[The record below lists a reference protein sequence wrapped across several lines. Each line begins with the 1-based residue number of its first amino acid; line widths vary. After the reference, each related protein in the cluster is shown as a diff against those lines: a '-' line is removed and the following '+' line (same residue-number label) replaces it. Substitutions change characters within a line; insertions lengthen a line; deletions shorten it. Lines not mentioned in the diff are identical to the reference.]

1 MPVPEVMAFYGQEGY
16 RLLEAQALIR
26 VIETHDS
33 VILAVAGGIVA
44 DPATYGALL
53 AGFHSIWL
61 RATPEDHMA
70 RVRAQGDSRPMRG
83 NPEAMDQLKSLLT
96 AREALY
102 ARAQAQMDT
111 SGRTVEQS
119 CDDLVA
125 LIRANGFLG

>member
-1 MPVPEVMAFYGQEGY
+1 
-16 RLLEAQALIR
+16 
-26 VIETHDS
+26 
-33 VILAVAGGIVA
+33 
-44 DPATYGALL
+44 
-53 AGFHSIWL
+53 
-61 RATPEDHMA
+61 MA